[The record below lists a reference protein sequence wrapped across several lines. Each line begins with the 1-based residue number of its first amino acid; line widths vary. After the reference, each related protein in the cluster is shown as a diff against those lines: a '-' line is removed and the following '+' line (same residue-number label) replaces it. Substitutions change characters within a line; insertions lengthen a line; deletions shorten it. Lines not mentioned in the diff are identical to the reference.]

1 MNDDRITK
9 KAPYSRHI
17 ALTCKNHP
25 DKRWS
30 TKNID
35 HIGARTIFYNL
46 SGEPDMGEE
55 CSCPASDLRVVPI
68 EGPDVEP

>member
-1 MNDDRITK
+1 MNDGRITK
-9 KAPYSRHI
+9 KAPYGRHI

-30 TKNID
+30 TKNIG
-35 HIGARTIFYNL
+35 HIGARTIFYD
-46 SGEPDMGEE
+46 SQGEE
-55 CSCPASDLRVVPI
+55 CSCPASDLRVVPT